1 MAILTKSNKDPIMP
15 AEPLVKVPTH
25 VPKTQ
30 HTSDYALF
38 RVLSGNRPVSKY
50 HVREVAQSFM
60 DNPELIELRPIL
72 VNESMEIIDGQ
83 HRLRACEMLGIEVP
97 YIVAPGLTIG
107 TAQIMNALQ
116 RPWKLIDFANSYA
129 FAGNNHYQRFMKY
142 LDDYAPL
149 QPNTLLT
156 YISGT
161 QNNSGPAKTRF
172 KMGKF
177 TFPVD
182 STEVDDRLGKL
193 TSFADVGVNF
203 WQHESFA
210 MAFLRIL
217 RDVEDYDHERMLA
230 NVKKMTDFE
239 RKPTIME
246 QLRELERAY
255 NFRRTDV
262 GVKRFF

>member
-1 MAILTKSNKDPIMP
+1 MATLTKSNKDTLMPTEPII
-15 AEPLVKVPTH
+15 KVPTH

-30 HTSDYALF
+30 HTSDYGMF

-72 VNESMEIIDGQ
+72 VNETMEIIDGQ
-83 HRLRACEMLGIEVP
+83 HRLRACEMLGIPVP

-142 LDDYAPL
+142 LDEYAPL
-149 QPNTLLT
+149 QPNTLLF
-156 YISGT
+156 YIAGA
-161 QNNSGPAKTRF
+161 QNSGPAKTRF

-182 STEVDDRLGKL
+182 TTEVDDRLGKL
-193 TSFADVGVNF
+193 TSFADANVNF
-203 WQHESFA
+203 WQQEAFA
-210 MAFLRIL
+210 VAFLRVM

-230 NVKKMTDFE
+230 NIKKMTDFE
-239 RKPTIME
+239 RKPTILE

-255 NFRRTDV
+255 NFKRSVDIT
-262 GVKRFF
+262 RFF